1 MNLLFCLLLTLI
13 PIESLPDEVADVLYT
28 YVDDRDIMSVGTTG
42 LGPGRTYTVTL
53 YDRSEWVFDEL
64 ADICVVDLRRNDV
77 PQEII
82 PEDLLAPF
90 LSASAYSLLCS
101 FTDGIRDTLC
111 QYSRPHLRPRIP
123 PHRRTPWRTIIEN
136 RGYCKNSNSKICISP
151 IFFVPLPTQT

>member
-82 PEDLLAPF
+82 PEDLLAYIRRFYPRQHIRYYAHSQTGYEIRF
-90 LSASAYSLLCS
+90 AS
-101 FTDGIRDTLC
+101 TLALTFD
-111 QYSRPHLRPRIP
+111 REFRLIDE
-123 PHRRTPWRTIIEN
+123 RRGE
-136 RGYCKNSNSKICISP
+136 
-151 IFFVPLPTQT
+151 L